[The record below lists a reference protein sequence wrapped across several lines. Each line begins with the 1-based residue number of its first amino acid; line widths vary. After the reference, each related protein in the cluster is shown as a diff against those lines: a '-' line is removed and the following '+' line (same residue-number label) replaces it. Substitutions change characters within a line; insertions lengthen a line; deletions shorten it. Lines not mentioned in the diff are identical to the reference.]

1 MVVVAGGPVNE
12 VVRRDWMGGRR
23 RSSEA
28 NWKIKIMVGIFG
40 MSWIVDLVGPFS
52 RLSVFILFFPIYLV
66 LILSVAAQC

>member
-40 MSWIVDLVGPFS
+40 MS
-52 RLSVFILFFPIYLV
+52 
-66 LILSVAAQC
+66 